1 MPTKKAKKTNTSD
14 LEKRL
19 GRTYRRYLPS
29 DNDAR
34 IVVAGLLQMIQDDL
48 AKGNDVNLVH
58 LGTLSVQERDSR
70 PSNFGKDNPKH
81 QAGKKVKQVTF
92 RDGAALKRRLND

>member
-1 MPTKKAKKTNTSD
+1 MAKTSTSN

-29 DNDAR
+29 DSDAR
-34 IVVAGLLQMIQDDL
+34 IVVAGFLQMIQDEL
-48 AKGNDVNLVH
+48 AKGNDVNLTH

-70 PSNFGKDNPKH
+70 PANFGKDNPNY
-81 QAGKKVKQVTF
+81 QEGKKVKQVTF
-92 RDGAALKRRLND
+92 RDGAALKRRLNS